1 LSPAACQNIVITL
14 CKKSVSEHPTCK
26 YFTENLQQ
34 YDVGKTLIMLL
45 QMYVIHLAAGRGFF
59 MAGCPMWRKHME
71 TIGTLWLYLVFFGIV
86 SIMLVIDFI
95 GFKHQHGQEVKIRTA
110 AYWSVA
116 WVSVAALFGGGL
128 WLYLEQT
135 AGVVL
140 ANQKVMEYFAGYLL
154 EKSLAIDNVFVWL
167 MIFAAFAIPPAL
179 QRQLLLY
186 GVLGAIVLRTIFI
199 FIGAWFVQEFSWI
212 LYLFGAFLVYT
223 GYKFLR
229 GHNDEAS
236 NIEDMPLLK
245 WLRKHMRI
253 TPQLEGNKFFIR
265 KDGLLWATPLFLV
278 LILVEASDVIFA
290 MDSIPAIFAVTTDPF
305 IVLTANLMAILGLR
319 AMFFLLSGAASKM
332 YYLPYG
338 LGVILVFIGFKM
350 LMLDVFHMPIW
361 ISLGFIVIVLA
372 ITALLSIRHNKKYN
386 IHQL

>member
-1 LSPAACQNIVITL
+1 
-14 CKKSVSEHPTCK
+14 
-26 YFTENLQQ
+26 
-34 YDVGKTLIMLL
+34 
-45 QMYVIHLAAGRGFF
+45 
-59 MAGCPMWRKHME
+59 ME
-71 TIGTLWLYLVFFGIV
+71 TIGTPWLYLAFFIIV
-86 SIMLVIDFI
+86 AVMLVIDFI
-95 GFKHQHGQEVKIRTA
+95 GFKHQHGQPIKVRTA

-116 WVSVAALFGGGL
+116 WVSIATMFGGAL

-135 AGVVL
+135 SGAAL

-186 GVLGAIVLRTIFI
+186 GVLGAIILRTIFI

-212 LYLFGAFLVYT
+212 LYIFGAFLVYT
-223 GYKFLR
+223 GFKFLR
-229 GHNDEAS
+229 GQGEEHT
-236 NIEDMPLLK
+236 NIEDMAVLK
-245 WLRKHMRI
+245 WLRKHIRI
-253 TPQLEGNKFFIR
+253 TPQMHGDKFFIR
-265 KDGLLWATPLFLV
+265 QNGILWATPLFLV

-290 MDSIPAIFAVTTDPF
+290 VDSIPAIFAVTTDPF

-319 AMFFLLSGAASKM
+319 AMFFLLAGAASKM

-338 LGVILVFIGFKM
+338 LGIILVFIGFKM

-361 ISLGFIVIVLA
+361 ISLSFIVIVLT
-372 ITALLSIRHNKKYN
+372 ITAWLSIRHSKKYN
-386 IHQL
+386 ETAL